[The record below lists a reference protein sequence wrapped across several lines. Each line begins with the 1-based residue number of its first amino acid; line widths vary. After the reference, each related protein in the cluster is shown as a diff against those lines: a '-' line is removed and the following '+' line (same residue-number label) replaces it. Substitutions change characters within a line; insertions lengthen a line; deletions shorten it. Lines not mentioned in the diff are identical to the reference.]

1 MITTITTTNMTTTI
15 TTMAMTTTTATTT
28 ITTMDMTTTTLVLLL
43 LLMFPAACYSI
54 VHINFEQVCYPAFT
68 INHFSHQ
75 LFDVVDNSV

>member
-43 LLMFPAACYSI
+43 LLMFPACYSI